1 MLPSHFF
8 RIFFLPAL
16 ILGLQGGCR
25 PPESAPEVVVYTA
38 LDREFSAPI
47 FEEFTEQTGIRVR
60 PKYDSEASKTVGL
73 VNLIMNERE
82 RPRCDVFWNNE
93 IINTYRLEDE
103 GLLQA
108 YRSPVGEEYPA
119 EYRSPE
125 GTWYGFAAR
134 ARILLVNRELVSE
147 ADRPTSI
154 RDLADPK
161 WSERV
166 GIAKPLFG
174 TTASHAA
181 CLFATLGSE
190 SAEEFFRRVA
200 ENARIYP
207 GNRQVA
213 QAVATGQ
220 IAFGLTDTDDAMVEI
235 EAGMPVEIIYPDQE
249 PEGLGTLFIPNTLTM
264 IEGCRHPEAAQQLI
278 DFLLSPEI
286 EARLA
291 EGPSAQIPLH
301 PGSQAAVRV
310 ATPQQKKA
318 MSPAFAE
325 AADVWERSAQY
336 LRTLMGGS

>member
-1 MLPSHFF
+1 MLPCHFF
-8 RIFFLPAL
+8 RLLFLPAL
-16 ILGLQGGCR
+16 ILGLLAGCR

-93 IINTYRLEDE
+93 IINTYRLDDE
-103 GLLQA
+103 GLLQP
-108 YRSPVGEEYPA
+108 YESPVGGEYPA
-119 EYRSPE
+119 EYRSPM

-134 ARILLVNRELVSE
+134 ARILLVNRELVGE

-161 WSERV
+161 WAGRV

-190 SAEEFFRRVA
+190 AAEDFFA
-200 ENARIYP
+200 EVVNNARIYP

-213 QAVATGQ
+213 QAVAVGQ
-220 IAFGLTDTDDAMVEI
+220 LAFGLTDTDDARVEI
-235 EAGMPVEIIYPDQE
+235 EAGMPVEMVYPDQE
-249 PEGLGTLFIPNTLTM
+249 PEGLGTLFIPNTLM
-264 IEGCRHPEAAQQLI
+264 IIEGCRHPEAARQLV

-286 EARLA
+286 EGRLA

-301 PGSQAAVRV
+301 PGSKAAVRV
-310 ATPQQKKA
+310 ATPQEKKA
-318 MSPAFAE
+318 MNPGFGE
-325 AADVWERSAQY
+325 AADGWERSAQY
-336 LRTLMGGS
+336 LQTLTGGP